1 LARGRGC
8 RPGHGS
14 TNGHGL
20 NRTSEASV
28 APALAR
34 RRRGPTPDVSELDDD
49 ILRDELGRLRV
60 ILVATGPLVAA
71 ALHSAVNHARCME
84 FFTARAPERRGPCGL
99 YHLLAGGDRGFEV
112 GRGVQPVEP
121 DSPRGAEGGRVDR
134 AVQVRKVETVVTQ
147 GT

>member
-60 ILVATGPLVAA
+60 ILRATRPLGAA
-71 ALHSAVNHARCME
+71 ALHSAAHHPRCME
-84 FFTARAPERRGPCGL
+84 FFPPRAPERPCPGGP
-99 YHLLAGGDRGFEV
+99 YHL
-112 GRGVQPVEP
+112 
-121 DSPRGAEGGRVDR
+121 
-134 AVQVRKVETVVTQ
+134 
-147 GT
+147 